1 MVEDLIFSKVNI
13 INVEETNAAIE
24 RYKQN
29 NSDIITINQMRRNED
44 IKKEFSAIKE
54 EEDLKRLHDAQFHV
68 GSTFIVFI
76 SYYLIS
82 SSLQL

>member
-44 IKKEFSAIKE
+44 IKKEFSVIKE

-68 GSTFIVFI
+68 CSNFFIYCTMSI
-76 SYYLIS
+76 C
-82 SSLQL
+82 

>member
-1 MVEDLIFSKVNI
+1 MVEDLIFNKVNS
-13 INVEETNAAIE
+13 INMEETNAAIE

-44 IKKEFSAIKE
+44 MKKEFSAIKE

-68 GSTFIVFI
+68 R
-76 SYYLIS
+76 
-82 SSLQL
+82 SLFFQFYSLDH